1 MKNLSYEERLRKLK
15 LPTLKYRR
23 NRGDMIEVYKIISK
37 KYDSEASNFIMLR
50 KDHTERE
57 TNRGNTKKLLVQR
70 PRLNI
75 RKYSF
80 SVRVT
85 HLWNSL
91 PESVVSAKTLNT
103 FKNRLDKFWQHQD
116 IVYDYTAEFRI
127 DTGSHSYNNSLYNN
141 LSESSEEDQ

>member
-37 KYDSEASNFIMLR
+37 KYDPEASNFIMLR
-50 KDHTERE
+50 KDYTERE

-70 PRLNI
+70 PKLNI

-103 FKNRLDKFWQHQD
+103 FKNRLDKF
-116 IVYDYTAEFRI
+116 
-127 DTGSHSYNNSLYNN
+127 
-141 LSESSEEDQ
+141 